1 MARQDFLERL
11 ADNHEIQIKKTLEDL
26 EARIVSQISTVSEGA
41 DAVSTQ
47 IAIDLRTDLKRY
59 IDETYRT
66 TADTLV
72 RDYDQIVN
80 EFMEEF
86 GGLDIPDKFK
96 SLTKVDLLTINQLK
110 FQQFAGFEDLAGR
123 YLNEIS
129 SQVYQNAIAGK
140 PFNEMVKDLRGL
152 ITGEVD
158 RRGRPMSTYASQIAH
173 DSVMQFDGQFT
184 VYKSKEAGLDK
195 FKYTGTLV
203 GDSRPHCVTHLNKV
217 YTEEQI
223 RSIWQSSWAGKS
235 EGDPFTVRGGYRCRH
250 TWLPVADEFFDAEET
265 QQEDKP
271 FSLFGDVSDDERDL
285 LKEGFGNTSS
295 DISKVISLLPALKG
309 MQSSGRGFYRSSDDV
324 VNVGKSKS
332 LETFVHEYG
341 HRIDRQLAVLF
352 KNNKNLDLWE
362 KLAKNSKVV
371 GTFYFKNLSKL
382 RSIATLSA
390 DKVLKDSIIL
400 GKNLKQRKLSA
411 YNERRTALVNAPDD
425 DLAKAS
431 YYKKLNE
438 KENVFLNDNEIKE
451 YLALKKAKKSGGEA
465 GMFEVTQRE
474 IYEFKLKLKYKVIG
488 GDYGGYDMQFSDRFN
503 DFMGAITKEAIGY
516 GHGKGYYAKYPTIL
530 KSGQRTVTEGQTL
543 ESFAEYV
550 TIKYSGNAKFRDYE
564 FRLMEYFA
572 PNTKAEYDFYFKEF
586 NKL

>member
-1 MARQDFLERL
+1 MARQEFLERL

-26 EARIVSQISTVSEGA
+26 EARIVSQISTVTEGA
-41 DAVSTQ
+41 DAVSTK
-47 IAIDLRTDLKRY
+47 IAIDLRTDLKQY

-110 FQQFAGFEDLAGR
+110 FQQFAGFEDLANR

-203 GDSRPHCVTHLNKV
+203 TDSRPHCVTHLNKV

-223 RSIWQSSWAGKS
+223 RSIWQGSWAGKS

-250 TWLPVADEFFDAEET
+250 TWLPVADEFFDAEEPQDTPIQVPTIPRQRGRANQLQGIGYTTLIAKLDDTLSKSATDKRYVINPITNEPARKFTGKIDDYGKAQIKKKETYT
-265 QQEDKP
+265 QRNPYTK
-271 FSLFGDVSDDERDL
+271 
-285 LKEGFGNTSS
+285 
-295 DISKVISLLPALKG
+295 KVIRKTD
-309 MQSSGRGFYRSSDDV
+309 Y
-324 VNVGKSKS
+324 
-332 LETFVHEYG
+332 EYTNEDFAV
-341 HRIDRQLAVLF
+341 INQLF
-352 KNNKNLDLWE
+352 EEIN
-362 KLAKNSKVV
+362 
-371 GTFYFKNLSKL
+371 
-382 RSIATLSA
+382 
-390 DKVLKDSIIL
+390 
-400 GKNLKQRKLSA
+400 
-411 YNERRTALVNAPDD
+411 
-425 DLAKAS
+425 DLAKKYDVQSIRGIKRVGGKSTVANMGDGVLGLNIKFNRINYHTKERVRKTS
-431 YYKKLNE
+431 NWKFGDDKDKRPFTVDAYFDDPIDKIRTTFYHELGHHIHQQKFVKDFKDYRNPLIEKKLIRIFSKKRNGASLYSDKNAQE
-438 KENVFLNDNEIKE
+438 WFCENFALFHMDRKDLVDPEWIKFFKENVD
-451 YLALKKAKKSGGEA
+451 
-465 GMFEVTQRE
+465 V
-474 IYEFKLKLKYKVIG
+474 
-488 GDYGGYDMQFSDRFN
+488 
-503 DFMGAITKEAIGY
+503 
-516 GHGKGYYAKYPTIL
+516 KGI
-530 KSGQRTVTEGQTL
+530 
-543 ESFAEYV
+543 
-550 TIKYSGNAKFRDYE
+550 
-564 FRLMEYFA
+564 
-572 PNTKAEYDFYFKEF
+572 
-586 NKL
+586 

>member
-1 MARQDFLERL
+1 MARQELLERL
-11 ADNHEIQIKKTLEDL
+11 ADSHEIQIKKTLEDL
-26 EARIVSQISTVSEGA
+26 EARIVSQISTLTEGA

-47 IAIDLRTDLKRY
+47 IAIDLRTDLKRF

-72 RDYDQIVN
+72 RDYDQIVK

-140 PFNEMVKDLRGL
+140 PFNDMVKDLRGL

-250 TWLPVADEFFDAEET
+250 TWLPVADEFFDAEEPQDT
-265 QQEDKP
+265 PIQVPNIPRQTGRIKANQLQGIGYTTLIAKLDDTFTKNANDKRYVINP
-271 FSLFGDVSDDERDL
+271 ITKEPARIFKGSKIDD
-285 LKEGFGNTSS
+285 
-295 DISKVISLLPALKG
+295 
-309 MQSSGRGFYRSSDDV
+309 Y
-324 VNVGKSKS
+324 GKTKITKIENRNSRRYGK
-332 LETFVHEYG
+332 ETFEYSNEDYAA
-341 HRIDRQLAVLF
+341 I
-352 KNNKNLDLWE
+352 NL
-362 KLAKNSKVV
+362 VV
-371 GTFYFKNLSKL
+371 EELN
-382 RSIATLSA
+382 
-390 DKVLKDSIIL
+390 
-400 GKNLKQRKLSA
+400 
-411 YNERRTALVNAPDD
+411 
-425 DLAKAS
+425 DLAKKYNIQSIRGIKKVGGDRVVANMGDGVLGLNIKHIRLKSERNTRTTSKWKFGDDKSKRPFTVEQYFDDPLDRTRATLYHEFGHHLHQQMFVKNFKEYRNPKLEKDLIRIPYFKRKGAS
-431 YYKKLNE
+431 LYSDVNSKEWFCENFALFHMDKKDLVDPE
-438 KENVFLNDNEIKE
+438 WIKFFKENIENV
-451 YLALKKAKKSGGEA
+451 
-465 GMFEVTQRE
+465 
-474 IYEFKLKLKYKVIG
+474 
-488 GDYGGYDMQFSDRFN
+488 
-503 DFMGAITKEAIGY
+503 
-516 GHGKGYYAKYPTIL
+516 KGI
-530 KSGQRTVTEGQTL
+530 
-543 ESFAEYV
+543 
-550 TIKYSGNAKFRDYE
+550 
-564 FRLMEYFA
+564 
-572 PNTKAEYDFYFKEF
+572 
-586 NKL
+586 

>member
-1 MARQDFLERL
+1 MARQEFLERL

-26 EARIVSQISTVSEGA
+26 EARIVSQISTVTEGA
-41 DAVSTQ
+41 DAVSTK
-47 IAIDLRTDLKRY
+47 IAIELRTDLKQY

-110 FQQFAGFEDLAGR
+110 FQQFAGFEDLANR

-203 GDSRPHCVTHLNKV
+203 TDSRPHCVTHLNKV

-223 RSIWQSSWAGKS
+223 RSIWQGSWAGKS

-271 FSLFGDVSDDERDL
+271 KTNQKLKNTFTAKEENFYSSFDNNITSIGDVMNKLDGQEISNRKISAFINAHGITNLLIPRDINKATFRKKEFPKIKERYDKNKKPDHDTEVFGRISDLNINE
-285 LKEGFGNTSS
+285 KS
-295 DISKVISLLPALKG
+295 VV
-309 MQSSGRGFYRSSDDV
+309 YRRR
-324 VNVGKSKS
+324 NINGWATPMHNAPI
-332 LETFVHEYG
+332 TFVDETVDFKNLDAVA
-341 HRIDRQLAVLF
+341 IQANTKKVLDRT
-352 KNNKNLDLWE
+352 KNNKGKYETKGGFKEN
-362 KLAKNSKVV
+362 KNADWSFSSAASTKEEQALKTMLHELGHHVHYYSYKADISATNTRMNIY
-371 GTFYFKNLSKL
+371 GTLNKEQKKNMILTHYGETDKYEVHAEL
-382 RSIATLSA
+382 FTAYAT
-390 DKVLKDSIIL
+390 
-400 GKNLKQRKLSA
+400 N
-411 YNERRTALVNAPDD
+411 RTALANYNQGLVD
-425 DLAKAS
+425 
-431 YYKKLNE
+431 YM
-438 KENVFLNDNEIKE
+438 DNLLE
-451 YLALKKAKKSGGEA
+451 EA
-465 GMFEVTQRE
+465 
-474 IYEFKLKLKYKVIG
+474 
-488 GDYGGYDMQFSDRFN
+488 
-503 DFMGAITKEAIGY
+503 TKNKR
-516 GHGKGYYAKYPTIL
+516 KGY
-530 KSGQRTVTEGQTL
+530 
-543 ESFAEYV
+543 
-550 TIKYSGNAKFRDYE
+550 
-564 FRLMEYFA
+564 
-572 PNTKAEYDFYFKEF
+572 
-586 NKL
+586 

>member
-1 MARQDFLERL
+1 MARQEFLERL

-26 EARIVSQISTVSEGA
+26 EARIVSQISTVTEGA
-41 DAVSTQ
+41 DAVSTK
-47 IAIDLRTDLKRY
+47 IAIELRTDLKKY

-110 FQQFAGFEDLAGR
+110 FQQFAGFEDLANR

-140 PFNEMVKDLRGL
+140 PFNEIVKDLRGL

-203 GDSRPHCVTHLNKV
+203 TDSRKHCRDHLNKI
-217 YTEEQI
+217 YTEEEI
-223 RSIWQSSWAGKS
+223 RSIWSGSWTGKS

-250 TWLPVADEFFDAEET
+250 TWLPVADEFFDTEET

-295 DISKVISLLPALKG
+295 DISKVISLLPALKTL
-309 MQSSGRGFYRSSDDV
+309 QSSGRGFYRSSDDV
-324 VNVGKSKS
+324 VNIGKTKS

-362 KLAKNSKVV
+362 KLSKNSKVV
-371 GTFYFKNLSKL
+371 GTFYFKDLSNI

-390 DKVLKDSIIL
+390 DKVVQDSIDL
-400 GKNLKQRKLSA
+400 GKKLRQRKLSA
-411 YNERRTALVNAPDD
+411 YNERRTALINAPDD
-425 DLAKAS
+425 DLAKAN

-451 YLALKKAKKSGGEA
+451 YLALKKANKSGGEA
-465 GMFEVTQRE
+465 GMFDVTERE

-488 GDYGGYDMQFSDRFN
+488 GDYGGYDMQFSGRFN
-503 DFMGAITKEAIGY
+503 DFIGAITKEAIGY
-516 GHGKGYYAKYPTIL
+516 GHGKTYYSRYPTII

-543 ESFAEYV
+543 EAFAEYV

>member
-1 MARQDFLERL
+1 MARQEFLERL
-11 ADNHEIQIKKTLEDL
+11 ADNHEAQIKRTLEDL
-26 EARIVSQISTVSEGA
+26 EARIVSQISTVTEGA
-41 DAVSTQ
+41 DAVSTK
-47 IAIDLRTDLKRY
+47 IAIELRTDLKQY

-110 FQQFAGFEDLAGR
+110 FQQFAGFEDLANR

-203 GDSRPHCVTHLNKV
+203 TDSRPHCVTHLNKV

-223 RSIWQSSWAGKS
+223 RSIWQGSWAGKS

-271 FSLFGDVSDDERDL
+271 KTNQKLKNTFTAKEENFYSSFDNNITSIGDVMNKLDGQEISNRKISAFINAHGITNLLIPRDINKATFRKKEFPKIKERYDKNKKPDHDTEVFGRISDLNINE
-285 LKEGFGNTSS
+285 KS
-295 DISKVISLLPALKG
+295 VV
-309 MQSSGRGFYRSSDDV
+309 YRRR
-324 VNVGKSKS
+324 NINGWATPMHNAPI
-332 LETFVHEYG
+332 TFVDETVDFKNLDAVA
-341 HRIDRQLAVLF
+341 IQANTKKVLDRT
-352 KNNKNLDLWE
+352 KNNKGKYETKGGFKEN
-362 KLAKNSKVV
+362 KNADWSFSSAASTKEEQALKTMLHELGHHVHYYSYKADISATNTRMNIY
-371 GTFYFKNLSKL
+371 GTLNKEQKKNMILTHYGETDKYEVHAEL
-382 RSIATLSA
+382 FTAYAT
-390 DKVLKDSIIL
+390 
-400 GKNLKQRKLSA
+400 N
-411 YNERRTALVNAPDD
+411 RTALANYNQGLVD
-425 DLAKAS
+425 
-431 YYKKLNE
+431 YM
-438 KENVFLNDNEIKE
+438 DNLLE
-451 YLALKKAKKSGGEA
+451 EA
-465 GMFEVTQRE
+465 
-474 IYEFKLKLKYKVIG
+474 
-488 GDYGGYDMQFSDRFN
+488 
-503 DFMGAITKEAIGY
+503 TKNKR
-516 GHGKGYYAKYPTIL
+516 KGY
-530 KSGQRTVTEGQTL
+530 
-543 ESFAEYV
+543 
-550 TIKYSGNAKFRDYE
+550 
-564 FRLMEYFA
+564 
-572 PNTKAEYDFYFKEF
+572 
-586 NKL
+586 

>member
-1 MARQDFLERL
+1 MARQEFLERL

-26 EARIVSQISTVSEGA
+26 EARIVSQISTVTEGA
-41 DAVSTQ
+41 DAVSTK
-47 IAIDLRTDLKRY
+47 IAIELRTDLKQY

-110 FQQFAGFEDLAGR
+110 FQQFAGFEDLANR

-203 GDSRPHCVTHLNKV
+203 TDSRPHCVTHLNKV

-223 RSIWQSSWAGKS
+223 RSIWQGSWAGKS

-271 FSLFGDVSDDERDL
+271 KTNQKLKNTFTAKEENFYSSFDNNITSIGDVMNKLDGQEISNRKISAFINAHGITNLLIPRDINKATFRKKEFPKIKERYDKNKKPDHDTEVFGRISDLNINE
-285 LKEGFGNTSS
+285 KS
-295 DISKVISLLPALKG
+295 VV
-309 MQSSGRGFYRSSDDV
+309 YRRR
-324 VNVGKSKS
+324 NINGWATPMHNAPI
-332 LETFVHEYG
+332 TFVDETVDFKNLDAVA
-341 HRIDRQLAVLF
+341 IQANTKKVLDRT
-352 KNNKNLDLWE
+352 KNNKGKYETKGGFKEN
-362 KLAKNSKVV
+362 KNADWSLSSAASTKEEQALKTMLHELGHHVHYYSYKADISATNTRMNIY
-371 GTFYFKNLSKL
+371 GTLNKEQKKNMILTHYGETDKYEVHAEL
-382 RSIATLSA
+382 FTAYAT
-390 DKVLKDSIIL
+390 
-400 GKNLKQRKLSA
+400 N
-411 YNERRTALVNAPDD
+411 RTALANYNQGLVD
-425 DLAKAS
+425 
-431 YYKKLNE
+431 YM
-438 KENVFLNDNEIKE
+438 DNLLE
-451 YLALKKAKKSGGEA
+451 EA
-465 GMFEVTQRE
+465 
-474 IYEFKLKLKYKVIG
+474 
-488 GDYGGYDMQFSDRFN
+488 
-503 DFMGAITKEAIGY
+503 TKNKR
-516 GHGKGYYAKYPTIL
+516 KGY
-530 KSGQRTVTEGQTL
+530 
-543 ESFAEYV
+543 
-550 TIKYSGNAKFRDYE
+550 
-564 FRLMEYFA
+564 
-572 PNTKAEYDFYFKEF
+572 
-586 NKL
+586 

>member
-1 MARQDFLERL
+1 MARQEFLERL
-11 ADNHEIQIKKTLEDL
+11 QDSHEIQIKKTLEDL
-26 EARIVSQISTVSEGA
+26 EARIVSQISTLTEGA

-47 IAIDLRTDLKRY
+47 IAIDLRTDLKRF

-72 RDYDQIVN
+72 RDYDQIVK

-110 FQQFAGFEDLAGR
+110 FQQFAGFEDLASR

-140 PFNEMVKDLRGL
+140 PFNDMVKDLRGL

-184 VYKSKEAGLDK
+184 VYKSKEAGLNK

-295 DISKVISLLPALKG
+295 DISKVISLLPALKTL
-309 MQSSGRGFYRSSDDV
+309 QSSGRGFYRSSDDV
-324 VNVGKSKS
+324 VNIGKTKS

-362 KLAKNSKVV
+362 KLSKNSKVV
-371 GTFYFKNLSKL
+371 GTFYFKDLSNI

-390 DKVLKDSIIL
+390 DKVVQDSIDL
-400 GKNLKQRKLSA
+400 GKKLRQRKLSA
-411 YNERRTALVNAPDD
+411 YNERRSALVNAPDD

-451 YLALKKAKKSGGEA
+451 YLALKKANKSGGEA
-465 GMFEVTQRE
+465 GMFDITERE

-488 GDYGGYDMQFSDRFN
+488 GDYGGYDMQFTTRFN
-503 DFMGAITKEAIGY
+503 DFIGAITKEAIGY
-516 GHGKGYYAKYPTIL
+516 GHGKTYYARYPTII

-543 ESFAEYV
+543 EAFAEYV
-550 TIKYSGNAKFRDYE
+550 TIKYADNVKFRDYE

>member
-26 EARIVSQISTVSEGA
+26 EARIVSQISTLTEGA

-86 GGLDIPDKFK
+86 GGLNIPDKFK

-140 PFNEMVKDLRGL
+140 PFNDMVKDLRGL

-295 DISKVISLLPALKG
+295 DISKVISLLPALKTL
-309 MQSSGRGFYRSSDDV
+309 QSSGRGFYRSSDDV
-324 VNVGKSKS
+324 VNIGKKKS

-362 KLAKNSKVV
+362 KLSKNSKVV
-371 GTFYFKNLSKL
+371 GTFYFKDLSNI

-390 DKVLKDSIIL
+390 DKVVQDSIDL
-400 GKNLKQRKLSA
+400 GKKLRQRKLSA

-425 DLAKAS
+425 DLAKAN

-451 YLALKKAKKSGGEA
+451 YLALKKANKSGGTAE
-465 GMFEVTQRE
+465 MFEVTQRE

-488 GDYGGYDMQFSDRFN
+488 GDYGGYDMQFTTRFN
-503 DFMGAITKEAIGY
+503 DFIGAITKEAIGY
-516 GHGKGYYAKYPTIL
+516 GHGKTYYSRYPTII

-543 ESFAEYV
+543 EAFAEYI
-550 TIKYSGNAKFRDYE
+550 TIKYSGNAKFKDYE